1 MIFASNPLVHTGFV
15 RGIDEEVDMKML
27 IVFVGTAVILS
38 STPVFAGG
46 DYENP
51 WTDPSA
57 TSPQRND
64 ETVYM
69 PPSRRVTGEEVDH
82 HKAPIYFYAPEN

>member
-1 MIFASNPLVHTGFV
+1 
-15 RGIDEEVDMKML
+15 MKVLM
-27 IVFVGTAVILS
+27 VFLGVVVAVAA
-38 STPVFAGG
+38 TPALAGG

-51 WTDPSA
+51 WVGPSSA
-57 TSPQRND
+57 SVQRNS

-82 HKAPIYFYAPEN
+82 RKAPIYFYAPRD